1 MKPVLCFPPG
11 IFMRQLH
18 SRFRQ
23 CLHYN
28 FTTSKWD
35 ILDIPTIL

>member
-11 IFMRQLH
+11 LVMRQTHL
-18 SRFRQ
+18 RFRQ

-35 ILDIPTIL
+35 IPDISTFL